1 MRRILAAALLTLLTA
16 AVHAQ
21 DTLCR
26 NAAAGQVDGV
36 PCFPLD
42 GRFYRA
48 GPNDGIELDAIKGTV
63 VADVTGTA
71 NTLTIHFADG
81 TTEDVT
87 VVEDGVLSL
96 VSFSAATKTLTFT
109 IDDGTTINVSLGD
122 FRTAAEVT
130 AEIASATAG
139 HLSESEVDDRIAP
152 YARATP
158 TGTMDDAQI
167 PADIARDLEV
177 DAAVADRLTGTE
189 VDSRI
194 ASGALQPGDITCGA
208 NVSCSTSADG
218 IAISATGGSGGGAVA
233 DGVVFDG
240 ALNNQQLE
248 LQRTESL
255 SDVDIDL
262 SAFTTSA
269 EVTTAITSGALQPAD
284 ILEGANVTI
293 TRTPDGV
300 TIAASG
306 GGTADGRVDGLVSKT
321 ADLSVDVI
329 GRTWANVGAVADGG
343 FYWRSAIPTLA
354 QAAALDSSYVVSVTP
369 SASQA
374 TNFYT
379 LLRIPDGHDSRDFR
393 VRQSG
398 DLGTFDTTGWH
409 LIGSQG
415 GFDYHYAQRNL
426 FEGYTVRLQE
436 SVTQTTTHFRGE
448 SDAENV
454 TVDAANFGGNI
465 EPTVTDMQAFA
476 DAVDDLTLG
485 GNGASVTNDTI
496 LFGAPE
502 NESETVA
509 PSRHAVAIMGEVL
522 DFRTPDSTGTTGHV
536 WTKTAT
542 EGEWAAVDAVDIA
555 AYSSSAT
562 YERGSRN
569 SIVTH
574 ANHVWV
580 YVSTQRNTNH
590 DPEQFPQ
597 YWWKIDTPIRVL
609 NHDSATTT
617 HWRSGEFFLTETG
630 ELRMA
635 TATISAS
642 PADIIA
648 DHTGADQ
655 EFLWLNE
662 PAPISWG
669 FQIDT
674 LIVPELNQDAIT
686 DARIILEDSG
696 LTHYLTFLDWTAA
709 NLNSISHLPVGAH
722 IGLRQGV
729 TTRILEVEAEW
740 DATNDRY
747 QVINVN
753 TGILS
758 ESASG
763 TATELLLTSGAG
775 DAGFTLHVGAG
786 APANSLGDDGDW
798 YLRTSNGQWYEKA
811 SGAWASRYIDQVGQA
826 GTGLTAVSTET
837 SLTGDGTS
845 SDPLDIADGGV
856 DTANL
861 ADDAVTGAKIAD
873 DTIHGGALIDG
884 TIATIKIGN
893 AQVTGDKL
901 SNNAVS
907 TGKVADNAIT
917 TAKIAA
923 GAVGSSDIAS
933 FAVLASKLNSN
944 AVTTAK
950 VADAAITTAKL
961 AANAA
966 GEGKVPIDNTLEFDG
981 SGDLGVQISTVIDL
995 LDEDIRYY
1003 STDTTREDARQASK
1017 GIVFLDTSRYAKRIH
1032 SVEWDFEGDGVGH
1045 NYTTFFVRIDEDDD
1059 IDFVY
1064 GESETLFNVG
1074 TSGTHRTNFDSS
1086 GLRIPGSVERLG
1098 LFLTRTGSDDTW
1110 ETKVY
1115 RGQPASDS
1123 PRQSY
1128 PDATTDFP
1136 FWRSARFASG
1146 RPEPGEHIDNYITN
1160 GEIYGYPK
1168 IRYTLELEHA
1178 SLVGDGNI
1186 TPAHIDSGSAT
1197 DGWCADLPTE
1207 ARGRPS
1213 RCCPKV

>member
-1 MRRILAAALLTLLTA
+1 MTFRILVAIALASALSIA
-16 AVHAQ
+16 NAQ

-81 TTEDVT
+81 ATEDVT
-87 VVEDGVLSL
+87 VVEDGVLAN
-96 VSFSAATKTLTFT
+96 AAWSTANQTLTLT
-109 IDDGTTINVSLGD
+109 LDDGTAINVALSGLE
-122 FRTAAEVT
+122 TAAEV
-130 AEIASATAG
+130 
-139 HLSESEVDDRIAP
+139 
-152 YARATP
+152 
-158 TGTMDDAQI
+158 
-167 PADIARDLEV
+167 
-177 DAAVADRLTGTE
+177 DAAITAAIADRLTRSDLIAGTN
-189 VDSRI
+189 I
-194 ASGALQPGDITCGA
+194 TLTPG
-208 NVSCSTSADG
+208 
-218 IAISATGGSGGGAVA
+218 TGNHVTIDAEPGA
-233 DGVVFDG
+233 DGVVQSGVCSGND
-240 ALNNQQLE
+240 LTVS
-248 LQRTESL
+248 RTEGLPNITFTDVCIGAGAGAGEQNVQADWDVTDTGSDAYIENKPDIPDL
-255 SDVDIDL
+255 SDDAPQSVHTVGTAGAGTEASRDTHRHAGVGTLTCREGIQCNQTVGAVVAEARLSSAAPEPVGATENAGGNDQTISRSRHVHAGVTSIVAGTGVSVSPSDGQGDVTVTATGGGGSADGVADSFDFSISGSTLTGTIGRSGTLADL
-262 SAFTTSA
+262 TDDV
-269 EVTTAITSGALQPAD
+269 ELPSGA
-284 ILEGANVTI
+284 
-293 TRTPDGV
+293 
-300 TIAASG
+300 
-306 GGTADGRVDGLVSKT
+306 ADGRVDGLVSKT
-321 ADLSVDVI
+321 ADISVDVI
-329 GRTWANVGAVADGG
+329 GRTWSNVGAVADGG

-369 SASQA
+369 TASQA

-393 VRQSG
+393 VRQVG

-426 FEGYTVRLQE
+426 FEGYTVTVQE
-436 SVTQTTTHFRGE
+436 AVTQTTTHFRGE

-454 TVDAANFGGNI
+454 TVDASGFSGNLSGTDTDVQTALGTLDTLSVGG
-465 EPTVTDMQAFA
+465 
-476 DAVDDLTLG
+476 
-485 GNGASVTNDTI
+485 GASVTNDVI

-542 EGEWAAVDAVDIA
+542 EGEWAAIDAVDIA

-674 LIVPELNQDAIT
+674 LLVPELNQDAIT

-740 DATNDRY
+740 DSTNRRY
-747 QVINVN
+747 QVININ

-763 TATELLLTSGAG
+763 TATELLLTAGAG
-775 DAGFTLHVGAG
+775 GAGFTLHVGA
-786 APANSLGDDGDW
+786 S
-798 YLRTSNGQWYEKA
+798 
-811 SGAWASRYIDQVGQA
+811 
-826 GTGLTAVSTET
+826 AV
-837 SLTGDGTS
+837 
-845 SDPLDIADGGV
+845 P
-856 DTANL
+856 
-861 ADDAVTGAKIAD
+861 
-873 DTIHGGALIDG
+873 
-884 TIATIKIGN
+884 
-893 AQVTGDKL
+893 
-901 SNNAVS
+901 
-907 TGKVADNAIT
+907 
-917 TAKIAA
+917 
-923 GAVGSSDIAS
+923 
-933 FAVLASKLNSN
+933 
-944 AVTTAK
+944 
-950 VADAAITTAKL
+950 AKL
-961 AANAA
+961 ARRPMEI
-966 GEGKVPIDNTLEFDG
+966 GTC
-981 SGDLGVQISTVIDL
+981 
-995 LDEDIRYY
+995 
-1003 STDTTREDARQASK
+1003 AR
-1017 GIVFLDTSRYAKRIH
+1017 
-1032 SVEWDFEGDGVGH
+1032 
-1045 NYTTFFVRIDEDDD
+1045 
-1059 IDFVY
+1059 
-1064 GESETLFNVG
+1064 
-1074 TSGTHRTNFDSS
+1074 
-1086 GLRIPGSVERLG
+1086 
-1098 LFLTRTGSDDTW
+1098 RTGNGT
-1110 ETKVY
+1110 
-1115 RGQPASDS
+1115 RG
-1123 PRQSY
+1123 
-1128 PDATTDFP
+1128 
-1136 FWRSARFASG
+1136 WRAPG
-1146 RPEPGEHIDNYITN
+1146 RRGTPI
-1160 GEIYGYPK
+1160 
-1168 IRYTLELEHA
+1168 
-1178 SLVGDGNI
+1178 SLDRR
-1186 TPAHIDSGSAT
+1186 ALRD
-1197 DGWCADLPTE
+1197 
-1207 ARGRPS
+1207 
-1213 RCCPKV
+1213 